1 MQTPIT
7 DLTFLKTFTTGNKEK
22 MAKYINMFL
31 QAAPGII
38 QNMETHLANSDW
50 KQLRTAAHSLK
61 PQAGYMGMKQ
71 GEQTLRTI
79 EECAS
84 EQKELDTVPGHI
96 QEFNT
101 QVIQAKEELTNAIA

>member
-38 QNMETHLANSDW
+38 ENMETHLANSDW

-71 GEQTLRTI
+71 GETVLKTI

-84 EQKELDTVPGHI
+84 EQKDLDTVPSHI
-96 QEFNT
+96 EEFKIQFN
-101 QVIQAKEELTNAIA
+101 QAKEELTNAIS